1 MDNRESETV
10 VEKFIQFL
18 KKVPPSLRRSLTYDN
33 GSEMA
38 YHKRI
43 FKEVQVPVYFADP
56 HSPWQ
61 RGTNENTNG
70 LIREFLPKSTA
81 LSIHSQGNLGSIAAL
96 LNRRPRKVL
105 GFHSPA
111 EVFDYFCVNQEA
123 CLSDSLSHIS
133 SLS

>member
-1 MDNRESETV
+1 
-10 VEKFIQFL
+10 
-18 KKVPPSLRRSLTYDN
+18 
-33 GSEMA
+33 MA
-38 YHKRI
+38 YHERI

-70 LIREFLPKSTA
+70 LIREFLPKSTD
-81 LSIHSQGNLGSIAAL
+81 LSIHSQGYLGSIAAL

-123 CLSDSLSHIS
+123 NLSDSLSHIG